1 MVAVDAATA
10 VELLSRPVSATDEA
24 VRRLRHA
31 LPRSLAADGIADDL
45 IGALE
50 EVLSDRPALPT
61 PDRFRRWTDG
71 LLVHLGLPLPRRLP
85 PAAAPLSEE
94 AERRLL
100 DRFRRATRYLIEVI
114 PYRVTV
120 YPTAEVRSL
129 LLLCDGS
136 PAEGEGLAYLRRYA
150 LAILAVLDLMGDDA

>member
-1 MVAVDAATA
+1 M
-10 VELLSRPVSATDEA
+10 
-24 VRRLRHA
+24 
-31 LPRSLAADGIADDL
+31 
-45 IGALE
+45 
-50 EVLSDRPALPT
+50 
-61 PDRFRRWTDG
+61 
-71 LLVHLGLPLPRRLP
+71 
-85 PAAAPLSEE
+85 SEE